1 MSKSNRGFTLIEIL
15 LVIGLISILAAIVII
30 AINPVRQFAQAR
42 NTQRASDV
50 NAILNAVHQN
60 TVDNRG
66 NWTCST
72 TLPTIATTI
81 SSAVAAGDICDCL
94 VDVFLPAMPFDPA
107 SGNNY
112 TDCDDYNSGYT
123 IVKSAGGRVTISAP
137 QAELGTTISVTR

>member
-1 MSKSNRGFTLIEIL
+1 MYKSNRGFTLIEVL

-60 TVDNRG
+60 MIDNRG
-66 NWTCST
+66 SWTCT
-72 TLPTIATTI
+72 TSLPTTVATI

-112 TDCDDYNSGYT
+112 TDCDDYNAGYT
-123 IVKSAGGRVTISAP
+123 IIQSTGGRITISAP
-137 QAELGTTISVTR
+137 QAELGTAISVTR